1 MNESL
6 LKLTSY
12 GVFAF
17 AAVQLAACASTTD
30 RTIALARQSSSSS
43 IVLAQATGLRTK
55 MRDAETSTAS
65 IECHCGQV
73 PATPPGTEQP
83 TLVVPIPPSAPNV
96 VPEAR
101 GALIVSTWSAM
112 PGWNRENPLDAWQG
126 FLKSCTQLRAQIAW
140 QPVCNL
146 ALAIP
151 ANPSAGMLTKFFEE
165 NFVPYQVFNPDGS
178 NTGMVTGYYEPL
190 LYGSRTLTTR
200 YRYPLYKV
208 PDDLIVVELGDVYP
222 ELKNK
227 RLRGRL
233 EGNRIVPYLD
243 RGGIENPYG
252 QPLKNKE
259 LVWVEDPIESFFL
272 HIQGS
277 GRVQFE
283 DGATMRV
290 GYADQNGHPFRSLGR
305 ALMEKGELTLAQTSM
320 QGIKAW
326 ARANPL
332 KIAEFL
338 NGNPSYVFF
347 KELPSDL
354 TGPIGTL
361 GVPLT
366 AERSIAVDSRVI
378 PLGSPV
384 YLATTYPSSKKPL
397 NRLMLAQDTGGA
409 INGAVRADFFWG
421 FGDAAGKQA
430 GTMKQSGQ
438 MWVLLP
444 KDYNVA
450 AK

>member
-1 MNESL
+1 MTASII
-6 LKLTSY
+6 KLN
-12 GVFAF
+12 F
-17 AAVQLAACASTTD
+17 LAA
-30 RTIALARQSSSSS
+30 IALSL
-43 IVLAQATGLRTK
+43 IVVNGCTTATAASKRSAESKPNSKIILAQATGMRTK
-55 MRDAETSTAS
+55 MSDSAE
-65 IECHCGQV
+65 CGCSPNAPSFSDR
-73 PATPPGTEQP
+73 PAQ
-83 TLVVPIPPSAPNV
+83 VVPVPPPAANV
-96 VPEAR
+96 VPESR
-101 GALIVSTWSAM
+101 GTLLVSNWNAL
-112 PGWNRENPLDAWQG
+112 PGWGRDNPLDAWQG
-126 FLKSCTQLRAQIAW
+126 FLKSCSQLRSQTPW
-140 QPVCNL
+140 QSVCNL
-146 ALAIP
+146 AQTVP
-151 ANPSAGMLTKFFEE
+151 ASPTNATLVKFFEE

-178 NTGMVTGYYEPL
+178 NSGMITGYYEPL
-190 LYGSRTLTTR
+190 LSGSRTPTTR

-208 PDDLIVVELGDVYP
+208 PEDLISVDLGEVYP

-233 EGNRIVPYLD
+233 EGNRVVPYLD
-243 RGGIENPYG
+243 RGGIDHPT

-283 DGATMRV
+283 DGTNMRV

-305 ALMEKGELTLAQTSM
+305 LLIDKGELTLAQTSM
-320 QGIKAW
+320 QGIKTW
-326 ARANPL
+326 ARANPY
-332 KIAEFL
+332 KVAEFL
-338 NGNPSYVFF
+338 NGNPSFVFF

-354 TGPIGTL
+354 PGPIGTL

-384 YLATTYPSSKKPL
+384 YLATTFPSSKKPL

-430 GTMKQSGQ
+430 GIMKQQGQ

-444 KDYNVA
+444 KDYSVPAN
-450 AK
+450 

>member
-1 MNESL
+1 MTAPSKKLNLLAIATLTLIAVNGCTYATAANKRGIES
-6 LKLTSY
+6 K
-12 GVFAF
+12 
-17 AAVQLAACASTTD
+17 TTD
-30 RTIALARQSSSSS
+30 KIL
-43 IVLAQATGLRTK
+43 LAQATG
-55 MRDAETSTAS
+55 MRAKISDSAECS
-65 IECHCGQV
+65 CG
-73 PATPPGTEQP
+73 PSAPSFSDRPS
-83 TLVVPIPPSAPNV
+83 LVVPMPSPAPNV
-96 VPEAR
+96 VPESR
-101 GALIVSTWSAM
+101 GALVASNWNAL
-112 PGWNRENPLDAWQG
+112 PGWGRDNPLDAWQG
-126 FLKSCTQLRAQIAW
+126 FLKSCSQLRSQTPWQSVCSLAQTVP
-140 QPVCNL
+140 Q
-146 ALAIP
+146 
-151 ANPSAGMLTKFFEE
+151 NPSNSALVRFFEE

-178 NTGMVTGYYEPL
+178 NNGMITGYYEPL
-190 LYGSRTLTTR
+190 LSGSRTPTTR

-208 PDDLIVVELGDVYP
+208 PEDLITVDLGDVYP

-233 EGNRIVPYLD
+233 EGNRVVPYLE
-243 RGGIENPYG
+243 RGGIDHPT

-259 LVWVEDPIESFFL
+259 LVWVEDSIESFFL

-283 DGATMRV
+283 DGASMRV

-305 ALMEKGELTLAQTSM
+305 LLMDKGELTLAQTSM
-320 QGIKAW
+320 QGIKTW
-326 ARANPL
+326 ARANPY
-332 KIAEFL
+332 KVTEFL
-338 NGNPSYVFF
+338 NGNPSFVFF

-354 TGPIGTL
+354 PGPIGTL

-384 YLATTYPSSKKPL
+384 FLATTYPSSKKPL

-430 GTMKQSGQ
+430 GIMKQQGQ

-444 KDYNVA
+444 KDYSVPAN
-450 AK
+450 

>member
-1 MNESL
+1 MCSAL
-6 LKLTSY
+6 L
-12 GVFAF
+12 A
-17 AAVQLAACASTTD
+17 LAAAQFSGCANTSN
-30 RTIALARQSSSSS
+30 LAIEPVPQAFSRN

-55 MRDAETSTAS
+55 MRDAGSSVASADCTCGPATST
-65 IECHCGQV
+65 
-73 PATPPGTEQP
+73 PGSETP
-83 TLVVPIPPSAPNV
+83 TLVAPIPASAPNL
-96 VPEAR
+96 VPESR
-101 GALIVSTWSAM
+101 GTLVASTWNAL
-112 PGWNRENPLDAWQG
+112 PGWNRENPLEAWQG
-126 FLKSCTQLRAQIAW
+126 FLKSCSQLRSQIVW
-140 QPVCNL
+140 QPVCSL
-146 ALAIP
+146 AASIP
-151 ANPSAGMLTKFFEE
+151 ANPSAGILTKFFED

-200 YRYPLYKV
+200 YRYPLYKI

-243 RGGIENPYG
+243 RGGIESPYA

-283 DGATMRV
+283 DGTSMRV

-305 ALMEKGELTLAQTSM
+305 ALIDKGELTLAQTSM

-326 ARANPL
+326 ARANPQ
-332 KIAEFL
+332 KVVEFL

-347 KELPSDL
+347 KELPADL

-444 KDYNVA
+444 KDYNLA
-450 AK
+450 TN

>member
-1 MNESL
+1 MTASFKHLNIL
-6 LKLTSY
+6 
-12 GVFAF
+12 
-17 AAVQLAACASTTD
+17 AAVAFGLISINGCTSATAANTRNAEAD
-30 RTIALARQSSSSS
+30 KIL
-43 IVLAQATGLRTK
+43 LAQATGMRAK
-55 MRDAETSTAS
+55 MADAA
-65 IECHCGQV
+65 ECGCAQGSPTFSDR
-73 PATPPGTEQP
+73 PA
-83 TLVVPIPPSAPNV
+83 LVVPVPPLAANV
-96 VPEAR
+96 VPESR
-101 GALIVSTWSAM
+101 GTLLVSNWSTL
-112 PGWNRENPLDAWQG
+112 PGWGRDNPLDAWQG
-126 FLKSCTQLRAQIAW
+126 FLKSCSQLRSQISWQSVCSLAQT
-140 QPVCNL
+140 V
-146 ALAIP
+146 P
-151 ANPSAGMLTKFFEE
+151 ATPTNAVLIKFFEE

-178 NTGMVTGYYEPL
+178 NSGMVTGYYEPL
-190 LYGSRTLTTR
+190 LYGSRTPTTR

-208 PDDLIVVELGDVYP
+208 PDDLISVDLGDVYP

-233 EGNRIVPYLD
+233 EGNRIVPYPD
-243 RGGIENPYG
+243 RGGIDHPS

-283 DGATMRV
+283 DGTNMRV

-305 ALMEKGELTLAQTSM
+305 LLIDKGELTLAQTSM
-320 QGIKAW
+320 QGIKTW
-326 ARANPL
+326 ARANPY
-332 KIAEFL
+332 KITEFL
-338 NGNPSYVFF
+338 NGNPSFVFF

-354 TGPIGTL
+354 PGPIGTL

-430 GTMKQSGQ
+430 GVMKQQGQ

-444 KDYNVA
+444 KDYSLPAN
-450 AK
+450 

>member
-1 MNESL
+1 MTASIK
-6 LKLTSY
+6 KLN
-12 GVFAF
+12 F
-17 AAVQLAACASTTD
+17 LAIA
-30 RTIALARQSSSSS
+30 ALAFIAVNGCTFATAANKRGVESKPTDK
-43 IVLAQATGLRTK
+43 ILLAQATGMRAK
-55 MRDAETSTAS
+55 MSDSV
-65 IECHCGQV
+65 ECSCGPSAPSFSDR
-73 PATPPGTEQP
+73 PA
-83 TLVVPIPPSAPNV
+83 LVVPVPPPASNV
-96 VPEAR
+96 VPESR
-101 GALIVSTWSAM
+101 GALVVSNWNSL
-112 PGWNRENPLDAWQG
+112 PGWGRDNPLDAWQG
-126 FLKSCTQLRAQIAW
+126 FLKSCNQLRSQTPWQSVCSLAQTVP
-140 QPVCNL
+140 Q
-146 ALAIP
+146 
-151 ANPSAGMLTKFFEE
+151 NPSNPVLVKFFED
-165 NFVPYQVFNPDGS
+165 NFFPYQVFNPDGS
-178 NTGMVTGYYEPL
+178 NSGMITGYYEPL
-190 LYGSRTLTTR
+190 LSGSRTPTTR

-208 PDDLIVVELGDVYP
+208 PEDLISVDLGDVYP

-233 EGNRIVPYLD
+233 EGNRIVPYLE
-243 RGGIENPYG
+243 RGGIDHPT

-283 DGATMRV
+283 DGTNMRV

-305 ALMEKGELTLAQTSM
+305 LLIDKGELPLAQTSM
-320 QGIKAW
+320 QGIKTW
-326 ARANPL
+326 ARANPY
-332 KIAEFL
+332 KVTEFL
-338 NGNPSYVFF
+338 NGNPSFVFF
-347 KELPSDL
+347 KELPSDMP
-354 TGPIGTL
+354 GPIGTL

-430 GTMKQSGQ
+430 GTMKQQGQ

-444 KDYNVA
+444 KDYSVPTN
-450 AK
+450 

>member
-1 MNESL
+1 MTASSKKLNL
-6 LKLTSY
+6 LAIAALTLIAVNGCTS
-12 GVFAF
+12 AT
-17 AAVQLAACASTTD
+17 AANKRVVENKATD
-30 RTIALARQSSSSS
+30 KVL
-43 IVLAQATGLRTK
+43 LAQATG
-55 MRDAETSTAS
+55 MRAKISDSAECSCSPSAPS
-65 IECHCGQV
+65 FNDR
-73 PATPPGTEQP
+73 PA
-83 TLVVPIPPSAPNV
+83 LVVPVPSPAPNV
-96 VPEAR
+96 VPESR
-101 GALIVSTWSAM
+101 GTLVVSNWNAL
-112 PGWNRENPLDAWQG
+112 PGWGRDNPLDAWQG
-126 FLKSCTQLRAQIAW
+126 FLKSCSQLRSQTPWQSVCSLAQTVP
-140 QPVCNL
+140 Q
-146 ALAIP
+146 
-151 ANPSAGMLTKFFEE
+151 NPSNSALVKFFEE

-178 NTGMVTGYYEPL
+178 NNGMITGYYEPL
-190 LYGSRTLTTR
+190 LSGSRTQTTR

-208 PDDLIVVELGDVYP
+208 PEDLITVDLGDVYP

-233 EGNRIVPYLD
+233 EGNRVVPYLE
-243 RGGIENPYG
+243 RGGIDHPT

-283 DGATMRV
+283 DGTSMRV

-305 ALMEKGELTLAQTSM
+305 LLMDKGELTLAQTSM
-320 QGIKAW
+320 QGIKTW
-326 ARANPL
+326 ARANPY
-332 KIAEFL
+332 KVTEFL
-338 NGNPSYVFF
+338 NGNPSFVFF

-354 TGPIGTL
+354 PGPIGTL

-384 YLATTYPSSKKPL
+384 FLATTYPSSKKPL

-430 GTMKQSGQ
+430 GIMKQQGQ

-444 KDYNVA
+444 KDYSVPTN
-450 AK
+450 

>member
-1 MNESL
+1 MTASISKFIGIGEI
-6 LKLTSY
+6 
-12 GVFAF
+12 VIVAF
-17 AAVQLAACASTTD
+17 LASACTTVTTTKEPSVLV
-30 RTIALARQSSSSS
+30 RTNRPIL
-43 IVLAQATGLRTK
+43 LAQATGMRAK
-55 MRDAETSTAS
+55 MSDAS
-65 IECHCGQV
+65 ECSCNQSQ
-73 PATPPGTEQP
+73 PSNSEKPP
-83 TLVVPIPPSAPNV
+83 LVTPIPPAAPNV

-101 GALIVSTWSAM
+101 GTLVASSWNAL
-112 PGWNRENPLDAWQG
+112 PGWNRDSPLDAWQA
-126 FLKSCTQLRAQIAW
+126 FLKSCSQLRSQVTWQSVCSLAQS
-140 QPVCNL
+140 V
-146 ALAIP
+146 P
-151 ANPSAGMLTKFFEE
+151 ANPNNSALTKFFED

-178 NTGMVTGYYEPL
+178 NNGMITGYYEPL
-190 LYGSRTLTTR
+190 LYGSRTQTTR

-208 PDDLIVVELGDVYP
+208 PEDLLTIELGDVYP

-227 RLRGRL
+227 RLRGRI
-233 EGNRIVPYLD
+233 EGNRIVAYLD
-243 RGGIENPYG
+243 RGGIENPN

-277 GRVQFE
+277 GRVQFD
-283 DGATMRV
+283 DGTSMRV

-305 ALMEKGELTLAQTSM
+305 LLIDKGELTLAQTSM
-320 QGIKAW
+320 QGIKTW
-326 ARANPL
+326 ARANPY
-332 KIAEFL
+332 KVSEYL

-384 YLATTYPSSKKPL
+384 YLATTYPNSKKPL

-430 GTMKQSGQ
+430 GVMKQQGQ

-444 KDYNVA
+444 KDYSVPAN
-450 AK
+450 

>member
-1 MNESL
+1 MRAKMSD
-6 LKLTSY
+6 
-12 GVFAF
+12 
-17 AAVQLAACASTTD
+17 ASECSCN
-30 RTIALARQSSSSS
+30 QSQPSNSE
-43 IVLAQATGLRTK
+43 K
-55 MRDAETSTAS
+55 
-65 IECHCGQV
+65 
-73 PATPPGTEQP
+73 PP
-83 TLVVPIPPSAPNV
+83 LVTPIPPAAPNV
-96 VPEAR
+96 VPETR
-101 GALIVSTWSAM
+101 GTLVASSWNAL
-112 PGWNRENPLDAWQG
+112 PGWNRDNPLDAWQA
-126 FLKSCTQLRAQIAW
+126 FLKSCSQLRSQVTWQSVCSLAQS
-140 QPVCNL
+140 V
-146 ALAIP
+146 P
-151 ANPSAGMLTKFFEE
+151 ANPNNSALTKFFED

-178 NTGMVTGYYEPL
+178 NNGMITGYYEPL
-190 LYGSRTLTTR
+190 LYGSRTQTTR

-208 PDDLIVVELGDVYP
+208 PEDLLTIELGDVYP

-227 RLRGRL
+227 RLRGRI
-233 EGNRIVPYLD
+233 EGNRIVAYLD
-243 RGGIENPYG
+243 RGGIENPN

-277 GRVQFE
+277 GRVQFD
-283 DGATMRV
+283 DGTSMRV

-305 ALMEKGELTLAQTSM
+305 LLIDKGELTLAQTSM
-320 QGIKAW
+320 QGIKTW
-326 ARANPL
+326 ARANPY
-332 KIAEFL
+332 KVSEYL

-384 YLATTYPSSKKPL
+384 YLATTYPNSKKPL

-430 GTMKQSGQ
+430 GVMKQQGQ

-444 KDYNVA
+444 KDYSVPAN
-450 AK
+450 

>member
-1 MNESL
+1 M
-6 LKLTSY
+6 
-12 GVFAF
+12 
-17 AAVQLAACASTTD
+17 TD
-30 RTIALARQSSSSS
+30 RAMALAPQSTGRSV
-43 IVLAQATGLRTK
+43 VLAQATGLRAK
-55 MRDAETSTAS
+55 LRDTGMSKAS
-65 IECHCGQV
+65 VECECGQI
-73 PATPPGTEQP
+73 PPILPETEQP

-96 VPEAR
+96 VPERR
-101 GALIVSTWSAM
+101 GALVASTWSAL
-112 PGWNRENPLDAWQG
+112 PGWNRENPQDAWQG

-146 ALAIP
+146 ALSVP
-151 ANPSAGMLTKFFEE
+151 ANPSAGSLTKFFEE
-165 NFVPYQVFNPDGS
+165 NFVPYHVFNPDGS
-178 NTGMVTGYYEPL
+178 DTGMVTGYYEPL
-190 LYGSRTLTTR
+190 LYGSRTPTAR

-208 PDDLIVVELGDVYP
+208 PDDLIVVELSDVYP

-243 RGGIENPYG
+243 RGGIDNPYG
-252 QPLKNKE
+252 QPLKNNE
-259 LVWVEDPIESFFL
+259 LVWVEDSIESFFL

-305 ALMEKGELTLAQTSM
+305 ALIDKGELTLGQTSM
-320 QGIKAW
+320 QGIKNW
-326 ARANPL
+326 ARANPQ

-421 FGDAAGKQA
+421 FGDSAGKQA

>member
-1 MNESL
+1 MTECFYSM
-6 LKLTSY
+6 TVSIPQF
-12 GVFAF
+12 VSRAAF
-17 AAVQLAACASTTD
+17 AVGLFCLSGGVSVTSANERAEGAKLVQ
-30 RTIALARQSSSSS
+30 
-43 IVLAQATGLRTK
+43 AQAAG
-55 MRDAETSTAS
+55 MRVKPNDGT
-65 IECHCGQV
+65 ECSCGQT
-73 PATPPGTEQP
+73 AP
-83 TLVVPIPPSAPNV
+83 TFSENPQRVVPIPPTAPNV
-96 VPEAR
+96 VPESR
-101 GALIVSTWSAM
+101 GALVVSTWSAL
-112 PGWNRENPLDAWQG
+112 PGWNRDNPLDAWQG
-126 FLKSCTQLRAQIAW
+126 FLKSCTQLRSQIVW
-140 QPVCNL
+140 QSVCSL
-146 ALAIP
+146 ALTIP
-151 ANPSAGMLTKFFEE
+151 ANAGNSTLTKFFEE

-178 NTGMVTGYYEPL
+178 NSGMITGYYEPL
-190 LYGSRTLTTR
+190 LIGSRTQTPR

-208 PDDLIVVELGDVYP
+208 PEDLIAVELGDVYP

-227 RLRGRL
+227 RLRGRM
-233 EGNRIVPYLD
+233 EGNRIVPYPD
-243 RGGIENPYG
+243 RGGIENPN

-283 DGATMRV
+283 DGTSMRV

-305 ALMEKGELTLAQTSM
+305 LLIDKGELTLAQTSM
-320 QGIKAW
+320 QGIKIW
-326 ARANPL
+326 ARANPY
-332 KIAEFL
+332 KVTEFL

-430 GTMKQSGQ
+430 GTMKQTGQ

-444 KDYNVA
+444 KDYSIATN
-450 AK
+450 

>member
-1 MNESL
+1 MTESIPQFFTFASLWRFGNRATWLTAL
-6 LKLTSY
+6 LCLG
-12 GVFAF
+12 GV
-17 AAVQLAACASTTD
+17 AVTRADDASTRAKFSGAVVQTPAPD
-30 RTIALARQSSSSS
+30 
-43 IVLAQATGLRTK
+43 LRVK
-55 MRDAETSTAS
+55 PNEGAECS
-65 IECHCGQV
+65 CGPNAPSFNDKPQ
-73 PATPPGTEQP
+73 
-83 TLVVPIPPSAPNV
+83 LVVPIPPLAPNV
-96 VPEAR
+96 VPENR
-101 GALIVSTWSAM
+101 GALVASSWNAL
-112 PGWNRENPLDAWQG
+112 PGWNRDNPLDAWQG
-126 FLKSCTQLRAQIAW
+126 FLKSCTQLRSQIVW
-140 QPVCNL
+140 QSVCSL
-146 ALAIP
+146 ALTIP
-151 ANPSAGMLTKFFEE
+151 ANAGNSTLTKFFEE

-178 NTGMVTGYYEPL
+178 NSGMITGYYEPL
-190 LYGSRTLTTR
+190 LTGSRTQTPR

-208 PDDLIVVELGDVYP
+208 PEDLIVIELGDVYP

-233 EGNRIVPYLD
+233 EGNRIVPYPD
-243 RGGIENPYG
+243 RGGIENPN
-252 QPLKNKE
+252 QPLRNKE

-283 DGATMRV
+283 DGTSMRV

-305 ALMEKGELTLAQTSM
+305 LLIDKGELTLAQTSM
-320 QGIKAW
+320 QGIKNW
-326 ARANPL
+326 ARANPY
-332 KIAEFL
+332 KVTEFL

-384 YLATTYPSSKKPL
+384 YLATTYPSSKKAL

-444 KDYNVA
+444 KDYSVA
-450 AK
+450 TN

>member
-1 MNESL
+1 MTASSKKLNL
-6 LKLTSY
+6 LAIAALTLIAVNGCST
-12 GVFAF
+12 AT
-17 AAVQLAACASTTD
+17 AANKRASENKSTD
-30 RTIALARQSSSSS
+30 KIL
-43 IVLAQATGLRTK
+43 LAQATGMRAK
-55 MRDAETSTAS
+55 MSDAA
-65 IECHCGQV
+65 ECSCG
-73 PATPPGTEQP
+73 PSAPSFSDRP
-83 TLVVPIPPSAPNV
+83 TLVAPVPSPAANV
-96 VPEAR
+96 VPESR
-101 GALIVSTWSAM
+101 GTLVVSNWNAL
-112 PGWNRENPLDAWQG
+112 PGWGRDNPLDAWQG
-126 FLKSCTQLRAQIAW
+126 FLKSCSQLRSQTPWQSVCSLAQTVP
-140 QPVCNL
+140 QSPSNS
-146 ALAIP
+146 ALV
-151 ANPSAGMLTKFFEE
+151 KFFEE

-178 NTGMVTGYYEPL
+178 NNGMITGYYEPL
-190 LYGSRTLTTR
+190 LSGSRTPTTR

-208 PDDLIVVELGDVYP
+208 PEDLITVDLGDVYP

-233 EGNRIVPYLD
+233 EGNRIVPYME
-243 RGGIENPYG
+243 RGGIDHPT

-283 DGATMRV
+283 DGNSMRV

-305 ALMEKGELTLAQTSM
+305 LLIDKGELTLAQTSM
-320 QGIKAW
+320 QGIKTW
-326 ARANPL
+326 ARANPY
-332 KIAEFL
+332 KVTEFL
-338 NGNPSYVFF
+338 NGNPSFVFF

-354 TGPIGTL
+354 PGPIGTL

-384 YLATTYPSSKKPL
+384 FLATTYPSSKKPL

-430 GTMKQSGQ
+430 GIMKQQGQ

-444 KDYNVA
+444 KDYSVPTN
-450 AK
+450 

>member
-1 MNESL
+1 MTAPIT
-6 LKLTSY
+6 KFT
-12 GVFAF
+12 VFA
-17 AAVQLAACASTTD
+17 
-30 RTIALARQSSSSS
+30 ALAVSLFCFSGCATWITAKVRPVAPNLSGA
-43 IVLAQATGLRTK
+43 IVLAQATGLRAT
-55 MRDAETSTAS
+55 MSDAAECSCDQTAPS
-65 IECHCGQV
+65 V
-73 PATPPGTEQP
+73 SDKAP
-83 TLVVPIPPSAPNV
+83 LVAPIPPTAPNV

-101 GALIVSTWSAM
+101 GTLVASNWSSL
-112 PGWNRENPLDAWQG
+112 PGWNRDNPLDAWQA
-126 FLKSCTQLRAQIAW
+126 FLKSCSQLQSQVVWQSVCSLAQSV
-140 QPVCNL
+140 PM
-146 ALAIP
+146 
-151 ANPSAGMLTKFFEE
+151 NPNNSTLTKFFED

-178 NTGMVTGYYEPL
+178 NSGTITGYYEPL
-190 LYGSRTLTTR
+190 LYGGRTQTTR

-208 PDDLIVVELGDVYP
+208 PEDLIVIELGDVYP

-227 RLRGRL
+227 RLRGRM

-243 RGGIENPYG
+243 RGGIENPS

-259 LVWVEDPIESFFL
+259 LVWVDDPIESFFL

-277 GRVQFE
+277 GRVQFD

-305 ALMEKGELTLAQTSM
+305 LLIDKGELTLAQTSM

-326 ARANPL
+326 ARANPY
-332 KIAEFL
+332 KVSEYL

-347 KELPSDL
+347 KELPSTL

-384 YLATTYPSSKKPL
+384 YLATTYPNSKKPL

-421 FGDAAGKQA
+421 FGDTAGKQA

-444 KDYNVA
+444 KDYSVTTN
-450 AK
+450 